1 MSGFAN
7 IPLMERPRE
16 KAKIRG
22 IESLSNQ
29 ELLAIILRTGS
40 RESSVMELATYIL
53 QTFCGI
59 KGIINTS
66 YAELTKIKGMK
77 ESKSLTLM
85 ATIEFSRRINHI
97 DVTISDIVK
106 VISPNDVYNL
116 LSGEMEN
123 AEQERLY
130 VLFLN
135 TKNILIAYK
144 ELFIGGL
151 DYHVIHPRDIFREA
165 VKFNA
170 AKIILSHNHP
180 SGDPNP
186 SKNDVESTKT
196 IFELGNALGTKLI
209 DHIIIGRNCFFS
221 MKSEELF

>member
-1 MSGFAN
+1 MSGFSN

-16 KAKIRG
+16 KAKMRG

-40 RESSVMELATYIL
+40 RNGSVMELATDIL
-53 QTFCGI
+53 QKFCGI

-66 YAELTKIKGMK
+66 YADLSKIKGMK

-85 ATIEFSRRINHI
+85 ATIEFSKRINHL
-97 DVTISDIVK
+97 DVPTLD
-106 VISPNDVYNL
+106 VIKINTPKDVFNL
-116 LSGEMEN
+116 LSGEMES

-135 TKNILIAYK
+135 TKNSLISYK
-144 ELFIGGL
+144 ELFVGGL

-196 IFELGNALGTKLI
+196 IFELGNVLGIKLV
-209 DHIIIGRNCFFS
+209 DHIIIGQNCFVS
-221 MKSEELF
+221 MKSEDLF